1 MTHLRRAAHRNSEA
15 ITLIKD
21 ALGAFS
27 LLAMLYI
34 GLFIPTL

>member
-1 MTHLRRAAHRNSEA
+1 MTHLKRTVRRNAATVA
-15 ITLIKD
+15 VIKD

-27 LLAMLYI
+27 VLAMLYI